1 MKIDILGRGRAP
13 QLNLLAPSYG
23 VDLSF
28 VELEKAVTTTALKMY
43 VAGTNI
49 AIHRRNYRE
58 LFDLYNSAEQPEA
71 PKEVKK
77 AAPKKKAEPIEQVA
91 EPVTEKELEP
101 VAEAPVEEPK
111 EAVETEEGEAATI
124 ETVEDFD
131 DASDVETTEAAEED
145 KPQYSSKKNKKKNK

>member
-77 AAPKKKAEPIEQVA
+77 AVPKKKAEPIEQVA

-131 DASDVETTEAAEED
+131 DASDVETTEAVEED

>member
-23 VDLSF
+23 VELSF

-58 LFDLYNSAEQPEA
+58 LYDLYSSSEQTAEA

-91 EPVTEKELEP
+91 EPVTEKDLEP
-101 VAEAPVEEPK
+101 VVEAPVEEPK
-111 EAVETEEGEAATI
+111 EAVEVKEDEAATI
-124 ETVEDFD
+124 EATENFD
-131 DASDVETTEAAEED
+131 DAAEATEAVEED
-145 KPQYSSKKNKKKNK
+145 KPQYSSKKKNKKNK

>member
-23 VDLSF
+23 VELSF

-58 LFDLYNSAEQPEA
+58 LFDLYNSAEQPEV
-71 PKEVKK
+71 PKETKK
-77 AAPKKKAEPIEQVA
+77 AALKKKAEPIEQVA

-131 DASDVETTEAAEED
+131 DASDVETTEPVEED

>member
-23 VDLSF
+23 VELSF

-71 PKEVKK
+71 PKEAKK

-111 EAVETEEGEAATI
+111 EAVELKGEETATL

>member
-23 VDLSF
+23 VELSF

-58 LFDLYNSAEQPEA
+58 LFDLYSSAEQPEA

-101 VAEAPVEEPK
+101 VVEAPVEELK
-111 EAVETEEGEAATI
+111 ESVEAKEDEAASI
-124 ETVEDFD
+124 EAAEDFD
-131 DASDVETTEAAEED
+131 DAVEATEVVEED

>member
-23 VDLSF
+23 VELSF

-71 PKEVKK
+71 PKETKK

-111 EAVETEEGEAATI
+111 EAVELKEGETATL

>member
-23 VDLSF
+23 VELSF

-58 LFDLYNSAEQPEA
+58 LFDLYSSAEQPEA

-111 EAVETEEGEAATI
+111 EAVEVKEDEAATI
-124 ETVEDFD
+124 EAAEDFD
-131 DASDVETTEAAEED
+131 DAVEAIEAVEED